1 MMPIETLTAFFT
13 TSVLLALAPGPD
25 NLFVLT
31 QSALHGKLA
40 GLLVTIG
47 LCTGLIMHTSAV
59 AFGVAVIFQVSIIA
73 FTMLKLFGAGYLL
86 FLAWGAFRAPATQIK
101 SEIGNGQG
109 LRLKELYWRGII
121 MNVTNPKVSIFFLA
135 FLPQFADPARN
146 SMTLQIIILGCVF
159 ILSTLLV
166 FGTIALLAGMIRNWL
181 VHSDK
186 AQIIMNRVAGM
197 VFIILAL
204 KLAITER

>member
-40 GLLVTIG
+40 G
-47 LCTGLIMHTSAV
+47 
-59 AFGVAVIFQVSIIA
+59 
-73 FTMLKLFGAGYLL
+73 
-86 FLAWGAFRAPATQIK
+86 
-101 SEIGNGQG
+101 
-109 LRLKELYWRGII
+109 
-121 MNVTNPKVSIFFLA
+121 
-135 FLPQFADPARN
+135 
-146 SMTLQIIILGCVF
+146 
-159 ILSTLLV
+159 
-166 FGTIALLAGMIRNWL
+166 MIRNWL